1 MAAQTSMT
9 TLGRTSDVYVT
20 KTAFY
25 WSIGIVILLLTA
37 VTLSMARDITRLTG
51 AERGFDARPVTVTQ
65 PQTIQQPQSEQPVDL
80 SAELPPVP
88 Q

>member
-1 MAAQTSMT
+1 MAVQSTMT
-9 TLGRTSDVYVT
+9 NIGRTNDIYVT

-25 WSIGIVILLLTA
+25 WSIGIIILLLTA

-51 AERGFDARPVTVTQ
+51 TEQSSEARPAAVQ
-65 PQTIQQPQSEQPVDL
+65 PPPPQQPEDF